1 MINIPFKTQTHN
13 VIVLI
18 VELPYDNGILTF
30 FMEVEISDGLHKSTV
45 WVLVLLNP
53 VNEFAPK
60 LSNAETTVSEFQD
73 VGHEIM
79 SYVAVD
85 GDAPPH
91 GVTSYEK
98 IAGTHENN
106 QNFKL
111 TIKIYGLLNT
121 F

>member
-1 MINIPFKTQTHN
+1 MTNISFDTQINN

-18 VELPYDNGILTF
+18 VELPYDKGILTF

-60 LSNAETTVSEFQD
+60 LSNVETTVSEYQD

-79 SYVAVD
+79 SYVAID

-98 IAGTHENN
+98 IAGTNEHN
-106 QNFKL
+106 
-111 TIKIYGLLNT
+111 
-121 F
+121 

>member
-1 MINIPFKTQTHN
+1 MTHSA
-13 VIVLI
+13 VV
-18 VELPYDNGILTF
+18 LPYDEGISTF

-60 LSNAETTVSEFQD
+60 VSNAETTVSEFQD

-79 SYVAVD
+79 SYVALD

-98 IAGTHENN
+98 IAGIHEHN
-106 QNFKL
+106 QNYKL
-111 TIKIYGLLNT
+111 TK
-121 F
+121 

>member
-30 FMEVEISDGLHKSTV
+30 FMEVEISDGLHKATV

-60 LSNAETTVSEFQD
+60 LSNAGTTVSEFQD

-91 GVTSYEK
+91 GVMSYEK
-98 IAGTHENN
+98 IEGTYEYN
-106 QNFKL
+106 QNYK
-111 TIKIYGLLNT
+111 
-121 F
+121 